1 METVIQAL
9 GKMGRATYRE
19 LAARLDIE
27 PVEALNML
35 REQRDQGLCDFSDGG
50 WFLGSARDA
59 KRVACVPP
67 AKPALHGEAPE
78 PVDPAVIKQLLA
90 KNGAMDTVSLAVAV
104 NRNGRGMTS
113 VMRALERQGVVVK
126 NGQGKGVTWS
136 LPVINAPEEEFE
148 EIGAEQPKIEHEF
161 EPVASQAAT
170 PEKSADIA
178 QIVSEIPSFT
188 EGSVNALA
196 VPTARVIS
204 REIRRAKSKLA
215 QLERLRDAVRVV
227 GRHKHLVQQL
237 VNAEVE
243 NGKA

>member
-9 GKMGRATYRE
+9 EKMGRATYRE
-19 LAARLDIE
+19 VAERLDIE

-35 REQRDQGLCDFSDGG
+35 REQRDQGLCDFADGG
-50 WFLGSARDA
+50 WFLGSVTDA
-59 KRVACVPP
+59 KRVAFVPP
-67 AKPALHGEAPE
+67 ANPALHGEARE
-78 PVDPAVIKQLLA
+78 PVDPAVIRSLLV
-90 KNGAMDTVSLAVAV
+90 KNGAMNTASLAKAV

-113 VMRALERQGVVVK
+113 AMRALERQGMVVK

-136 LPVINAPEEEFE
+136 LPKAPTVPAEEPAASVTPAVIAAPEL
-148 EIGAEQPKIEHEF
+148 AEPDQPK
-161 EPVASQAAT
+161 
-170 PEKSADIA
+170 DIA
-178 QIVSEIPSFT
+178 KIVSEIPSFT
-188 EGSVNALA
+188 ERCVTAQSVPI
-196 VPTARVIS
+196 VRVIS

-215 QLERLRDAVRVV
+215 NLERLRDAVRVV

>member
-19 LAARLDIE
+19 VAARLDIE

-50 WFLGSARDA
+50 WFLGSATDA
-59 KRVACVPP
+59 KRVAFVTP
-67 AKPALHGEAPE
+67 AKPALQGEAPE
-78 PVDPAVIKQLLA
+78 PVDPAVIRSLLA
-90 KNGAMDTVSLAVAV
+90 KNGAMDTVSLAAAV

-113 VMRALERQGVVVK
+113 AMRALERQGVVVK

-136 LPVINAPEEEFE
+136 LPAGPEETAEVPVAPAE
-148 EIGAEQPKIEHEF
+148 PVVIAEPEVAEQVQPKD
-161 EPVASQAAT
+161 V
-170 PEKSADIA
+170 A

-188 EGSVNALA
+188 EGRDVSVAI
-196 VPTARVIS
+196 PTVGVIS

-215 QLERLRDAVRVV
+215 NLERLRDAVRVV
-227 GRHKHLVQQL
+227 GRHKQLLQQL
-237 VNAEVE
+237 LNQEVE

>member
-9 GKMGRATYRE
+9 EKMGRATYRE
-19 LAARLDIE
+19 VAARLDVE

-35 REQRDQGLCDFSDGG
+35 REQREQGLCDFSDGG
-50 WFLGSARDA
+50 WFIGSAKDA
-59 KRVACVPP
+59 KRVAFVPQP
-67 AKPALHGEAPE
+67 KPALHGEAPE
-78 PVDPAVIKQLLA
+78 PVDPAVIRSLLA
-90 KNGAMDTVSLAVAV
+90 KNGAMDTPSLATAV
-104 NRNGRGMTS
+104 NRNARGMTS

-136 LPVINAPEEEFE
+136 LPASSTEPEPEPA
-148 EIGAEQPKIEHEF
+148 AESVPAVSA
-161 EPVASQAAT
+161 EPELAAT
-170 PEKSADIA
+170 AQQKDIA
-178 QIVSEIPSFT
+178 QIIREIPSFT
-188 EGSVNALA
+188 EGRVAALP

-204 REIRRAKSKLA
+204 REIRRTRNKLA
-215 QLERLRDAVRVV
+215 SLEKLRDAVRVV

>member
-9 GKMGRATYRE
+9 EKMGRATYRE

-67 AKPALHGEAPE
+67 AKPALPGEAPE

-90 KNGAMDTVSLAVAV
+90 KNGAMDTVSLAAAV

-113 VMRALERQGVVVK
+113 AMRALERQGIVVK

-136 LPVINAPEEEFE
+136 LP
-148 EIGAEQPKIEHEF
+148 
-161 EPVASQAAT
+161 AAT
-170 PEKSADIA
+170 TETAESTAAPAKTAVIAMAEMARAFKPKDIA

-188 EGSVNALA
+188 EGCDTVQS
-196 VPTARVIS
+196 VPTARIIS
-204 REIRRAKSKLA
+204 REIRRVKSKLA
-215 QLERLRDAVRVV
+215 NLERLRDVVRVV

-237 VNAEVE
+237 VNAEAE

>member
-9 GKMGRATYRE
+9 EKMGRATYRE
-19 LAARLDIE
+19 VAARLDIE

-35 REQRDQGLCDFSDGG
+35 REQRDQGLCDFADGG
-50 WFLGSARDA
+50 WFLGSVTDV
-59 KRVACVPP
+59 KREAFVPP
-67 AKPALHGEAPE
+67 ENPALHGESRE
-78 PVDPAVIKQLLA
+78 PVDPAVIRSLLT
-90 KNGAMDTVSLAVAV
+90 KNGAMDTASLAKEV

-113 VMRALERQGVVVK
+113 AMRALERQGIVVK

-136 LPVINAPEEEFE
+136 LPVAT
-148 EIGAEQPKIEHEF
+148 EIAEASAGPAKPLVIAASEVADPVQPK
-161 EPVASQAAT
+161 
-170 PEKSADIA
+170 DIA
-178 QIVSEIPSFT
+178 KIVSEIPSFT
-188 EGSVNALA
+188 EGRVTAQA

-215 QLERLRDAVRVV
+215 NLERLRDAVRLI

-237 VNAEVE
+237 VTAEVE